1 MLKVLIRYLKFIGT
15 SIVGTSVD
23 MLVLWILSSFAFTKG
38 YWGEYIVSPVLAF
51 QSAVLVNFTIF
62 YFYVWKDRLASERNC
77 RYFLKKYLTYN
88 LSCSTVFLFRLG
100 VILLIES
107 FTGLDVVFCSLLAM
121 CFSGIINFLLTNN
134 LVFRRKS

>member
-23 MLVLWILSSFAFTKG
+23 MLVLWILSSFAFTEG
-38 YWGEYIVSPVLAF
+38 YWGEYIVSPILAF

-62 YFYVWKDRLASERNC
+62 YFYVWKDRLASERNF
-77 RYFLKKYLTYN
+77 RYFFKKYLTYN
-88 LSCSTVFLFRLG
+88 LSCSMVFLFRLG

-107 FTGLDVVFCSLLAM
+107 FTGWDVVFCSLLAM

-134 LVFRRKS
+134 LVFRRKR